1 MKLPLVGVVCIA
13 IGMAL
18 TGCDRSHNYK
28 EAAYFEVDGRYTV
41 TLSGKRMLMAH
52 DPLSLILSKTYEE
65 HLELDLPRLSGAIRG
80 DEIPVKSGYY
90 EYTGTIEVSGT
101 QMRVDLYY
109 DNTDEKVSEPL
120 SWNGQY
126 VLVNDKA
133 VKRI

>member
-1 MKLPLVGVVCIA
+1 MKLSLVCVVCIA

-28 EAAYFEVDGRYTV
+28 EAAYFELDGRYTV

-52 DPLSLILSKTYEE
+52 DPVSLILSKTYEE
-65 HLELDLPRLSGAIRG
+65 HLELDLPRLSGTIRG
-80 DEIPVKSGYY
+80 DDIPVKSGY

-101 QMRVDLYY
+101 QMRVNLYY
-109 DNTDEKVSEPL
+109 DNTDDEVSKPL